1 MKKIECIIPNHKFPA
16 LERALRNVGVP
27 GMTVSDIRGF
37 GHEQTRPEPYLFL
50 PKTKVEI
57 LCNQEDLDRLL
68 NVIFDICQSPQLGSG
83 KVSIYD
89 VEEVIRIRTGERGAV
104 AV

>member
-1 MKKIECIIPNHKFPA
+1 MKKIEAIIQNQKFPA
-16 LERALRNVGVP
+16 LERALRNAGVP

-37 GHEQTRPEPYLFL
+37 GNEQTRPEPYLFL

-57 LCNQEDLDRLL
+57 FCNDEDLDRFLD
-68 NVIFDICQSPQLGSG
+68 VIFDICQSTHLGSG
-83 KVSIYD
+83 KVAIID
-89 VEEVIRIRTGERGAV
+89 VAEVIRIRTKERGHV